1 MLVVIAGPSAAFTH
15 RPENQVP
22 QGSRN
27 LQVILN
33 FRKKLFTQKQKLYIT
48 MYITIYHA
56 RKMKKLMFFAIIK
69 FVLLQAV

>member
-33 FRKKLFTQKQKLYIT
+33 FRKKTIYTKTETIYN
-48 MYITIYHA
+48 YITIYHA